1 MPNLKNIIFREFE
14 KKDDKFIAMNKFFI
28 SNEIEGGLI
37 EFKGHNINE
46 KLIQYSKNNNIFIN
60 NKTYVDLIIVSN
72 ISFSID
78 ETNIN
83 KYELIHKFIENNS
96 VIEDKIFEDLYF
108 NKEFSKK
115 INIELP
121 KKYGKENIL
130 DNIKINKKYLFKINF
145 IELNRNI
152 SYENKLLS
160 I

>member
-60 NKTYVDLIIVSN
+60 NKTYIDLVIVSN

-96 VIEDKIFEDLYF
+96 VIEDTIFEDLYF

-121 KKYGKENIL
+121 KKYGKNIIL
-130 DNIKINKKYLFKINF
+130 EDVEINKKYLFKINF

>member
-28 SNEIEGGLI
+28 SNECDEGLI
-37 EFKGHNINE
+37 EFSGYNLTE
-46 KLIQYSKNNNIFIN
+46 TFIQYSKNNNIYIN
-60 NKTYVDLIIVSN
+60 NKTYIDLVIISN
-72 ISFSID
+72 ISFSLD

-83 KYELIHKFIENNS
+83 NYELINKFIENNS
-96 VIEDKIFEDLYF
+96 IIEDKIFEDLYF
-108 NKEFSKK
+108 NKDFSKK

-121 KKYGKENIL
+121 EKYGKQIIL
-130 DNIKINKKYLFKINF
+130 EDVDIHKKYLFKINF

-152 SYENKLLS
+152 SYENKSVS